1 MEQKF
6 RHMTLDGFDYY
17 CLNVK
22 RNDDGEALL
31 KLELKKRIFKLRLN
45 IEKCGSFEKMEEMGG
60 AATQK
65 FLKRTR
71 NMLRN
76 YLFES
81 QLEYLLTSL
90 EDVQDAVVNVNSS
103 TSIYDLVE
111 KASWPEIEEYAQF
124 LRNSL
129 IEKWMGRRIMEN
141 KQKEIAGVA

>member
-6 RHMTLDGFDYY
+6 RHIALDGFDYY
-17 CLNVK
+17 CLDVK

-71 NMLRN
+71 NMLRY
-76 YLFES
+76 YLLES

-90 EDVQDAVVNVNSS
+90 EDVQDAVVNVNTS